1 MKPSLAVIAIS
12 AALAS
17 CAALAATDNDQPA
30 SSNYA
35 YGMDLDVAKV
45 ISITPPRNVGDC
57 QIGTAH
63 MVYLDHHDQKH
74 EISYREMSN
83 CPQQ

>member
-1 MKPSLAVIAIS
+1 MH
-12 AALAS
+12 
-17 CAALAATDNDQPA
+17 
-30 SSNYA
+30 
-35 YGMDLDVAKV
+35 LDVAKV
-45 ISITPPRNVGDC
+45 ISITPPSNVGDC